1 MTASPT
7 PVPDIGRSPWFS
19 RVVRKEEA
27 RARLL
32 CLPFA
37 GGGADF
43 YRGWS
48 DWLPPDLEVW
58 PVQPPG
64 RGARMMERTLDDLAA
79 MVHSIAEAVTPL
91 LDDLPV
97 IVFGHSM
104 GALLAFE
111 LAHELVAR
119 SAPAPNL
126 LILSGRP
133 APTWRLPR
141 IRHVMTDAE
150 LLEELRSFAGTPA
163 EALNNPELME
173 LMLPTIRA
181 DFKLVETYR
190 RPAGRLPLGLP
201 IFVCCGDA
209 DDLAPAAS
217 LNGWREETAMSADIR
232 LFPGGHFYLAGPPE
246 AVRRAIRGVI
256 EDRLPESATSGDAT
270 GVPASRERIL

>member
-7 PVPDIGRSPWFS
+7 PVPDIGRSPWFF
-19 RVVRKEEA
+19 RVVRKEDA

-48 DWLPPDLEVW
+48 DWLPPDLEMW

-64 RGARMMERTLDDLAA
+64 RGARMMERPLDDLAA

-91 LDDLPV
+91 LNDLPV

-111 LAHELVAR
+111 LAHELAAR
-119 SAPAPNL
+119 SAPAPKL

-133 APTWRLPR
+133 APAWRLPR

-150 LLEELRSFAGTPA
+150 LFEELRSFAGTPA
-163 EALNNPELME
+163 EALNDPELME

-190 RPAGRLPLGLP
+190 QPRWTSPARTPDFRLLRRRGRARAGGVAERLARGDRDVGRHSAFSWRAFLFGGDRPRRFG
-201 IFVCCGDA
+201 
-209 DDLAPAAS
+209 APFAA
-217 LNGWREETAMSADIR
+217 
-232 LFPGGHFYLAGPPE
+232 
-246 AVRRAIRGVI
+246 
-256 EDRLPESATSGDAT
+256 
-270 GVPASRERIL
+270 